1 LNLILFEFHT
11 GTSTEAESSPSQC
24 ILNIAG
30 GNLNSGGHS
39 FDDRNKLRAMRF
51 SSG

>member
-30 GNLNSGGHS
+30 GNFDPSRHS
-39 FDDRNKLRAMRF
+39 FNNRNQLRAMRF